1 MLSVLKR
8 TALMTKSFKSNSSVA
23 AILDIVIWPIQKLP
37 DDLLPKN
44 ISLMCQYE
52 TLYIPW

>member
-44 ISLMCQYE
+44 ISLMCQPE
-52 TLYIPW
+52 TLYIP